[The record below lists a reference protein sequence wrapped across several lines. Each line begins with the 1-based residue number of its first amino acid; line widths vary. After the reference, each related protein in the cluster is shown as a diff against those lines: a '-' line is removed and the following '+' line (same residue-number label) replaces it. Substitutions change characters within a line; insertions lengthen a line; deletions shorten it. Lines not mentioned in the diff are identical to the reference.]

1 MFRKIMLCLLL
12 VVIGVG
18 AFEAGAS
25 RFLLVGFAALA
36 ALGLLGAREGPRR

>member
-1 MFRKIMLCLLL
+1 MFRKVSLCVLL
-12 VVIGVG
+12 VVLGIG

-36 ALGLLGAREGPRR
+36 ALGLVAARGDPRS